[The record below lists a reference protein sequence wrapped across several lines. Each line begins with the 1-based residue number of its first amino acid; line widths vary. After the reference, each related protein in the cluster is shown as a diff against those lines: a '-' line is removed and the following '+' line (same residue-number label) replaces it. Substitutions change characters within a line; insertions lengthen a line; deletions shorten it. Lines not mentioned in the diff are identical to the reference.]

1 MYVHLFGNFMVLTDV
16 VSPCATNSLLA
27 YDSCTVSRVCI
38 VPSVLCI
45 SFVCG
50 GGMCGCVSCIT
61 PVGYGSCPVVLLFS
75 VVNFP
80 FDRMTLILFLCKLQ
94 IYFIVKLKGLA
105 K

>member
-45 SFVCG
+45 SFVWG

-61 PVGYGSCPVVLLFS
+61 PVGYGSCLVFFFPVL
-75 VVNFP
+75 NFP
-80 FDRMTLILFLCKLQ
+80 FDCVTPNLTH
-94 IYFIVKLKGLA
+94 
-105 K
+105 